1 MDTAGV
7 TMTEIPR
14 ANRRYFDILMR
25 CLPILAFVI
34 PLSILYYLDPN
45 SFEMTWEGRTYYL
58 FFVWLMI
65 LETILNWEELRPK
78 IWKLK
83 STRTILLILLFSL
96 PTIYVIG
103 SNYWRW
109 NGLILDFAKRSINPD
124 ISIYQYMPLSIEY
137 LVFTSL
143 FVAIAFAAYG
153 VASLR
158 NYSITAVFIGLI
170 GSIYTTNN
178 LYPYGLFTPF
188 QVLVPMTTA
197 LAAGILNMMGY
208 RTSISIVQS
217 STQGSMPVLSI
228 GHVAYAIAWPCSG
241 IDSLLIYSV
250 TILLFLKSSAIP
262 WKQRIGY
269 FLFGAI
275 ITYLINGLRIATIFV
290 IGVNGG
296 DINPFHDYYGPLYS
310 ISWIISYPLIILAT
324 RSLWTRIVPGRTGLS
339 QGLRVSGLDDMM
351 GSNALLLPSR
361 FPRFR
366 LSLASSKSWCSRRV
380 ERRRPRS

>member
-1 MDTAGV
+1 
-7 TMTEIPR
+7 
-14 ANRRYFDILMR
+14 MR
-25 CLPILAFVI
+25 CLPVLAFVI

-58 FFVWLMI
+58 FFVWLMM
-65 LETILNWEELRPK
+65 LETILNWGELRPK
-78 IWKLK
+78 IWRLK
-83 STRTILLILLFSL
+83 STRTILLTASLSL

-103 SNYWRW
+103 SNYWGW
-109 NGLILDFAKRSINPD
+109 NEAILDFAKRSINPD

-137 LVFTSL
+137 LVFAVL
-143 FVAIAFAAYG
+143 FVAIALAAYG

-170 GSIYTTNN
+170 GSIYTINN

-188 QVLVPMTTA
+188 QVLVPTTTA

-208 RTSISIVQS
+208 RTSISFMQS

-250 TILLFLKSSAIP
+250 TILLFLKSSGIP
-262 WKQRIGY
+262 WKQRISY
-269 FLFGAI
+269 FVFGAV
-275 ITYLINGLRIATIFV
+275 ITYIINGLRIATIFV

-296 DINPFHDYYGPLYS
+296 DINPFHNYYGPLYS
-310 ISWIISYPLIILAT
+310 ISWIISYPLIIIAT
-324 RSLWTRIVPGRTGLS
+324 RSLWTRIVPGRAGPN
-339 QGLRVSGLDDMM
+339 QGPRVSRPEGMI
-351 GSNALLLPSR
+351 GSNAL
-361 FPRFR
+361 
-366 LSLASSKSWCSRRV
+366 AGT
-380 ERRRPRS
+380 